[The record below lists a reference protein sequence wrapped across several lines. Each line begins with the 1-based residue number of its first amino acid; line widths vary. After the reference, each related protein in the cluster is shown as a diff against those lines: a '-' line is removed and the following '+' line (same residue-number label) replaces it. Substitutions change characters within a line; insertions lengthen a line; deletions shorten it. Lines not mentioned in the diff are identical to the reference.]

1 MTQPRFNFTS
11 TYPTFFTNSHGRV
24 SCAPFG
30 QQTSTPASYLITS
43 SFHFQPLGTT
53 NRRLKIILHTIR
65 NFGRRHCFSSFFLF
79 LVFFSLCHIFFFL
92 SSFTFF
98 LVLLFNWKPAQ
109 KNSFKTQCKMAPSTA
124 IFLFFSFGREE
135 IQKKKKKCDDTNST
149 YEHTKTN
156 NGKLEI
162 FERSVFLLLQV
173 LLLLMILLFFLVFF
187 LSFPF
192 VLWSGQVELTGWE
205 KRERTL
211 STSTSIH
218 ESKDGMGIDDDEL
231 D

>member
-1 MTQPRFNFTS
+1 MQNGPK
-11 TYPTFFTNSHGRV
+11 HG
-24 SCAPFG
+24 
-30 QQTSTPASYLITS
+30 
-43 SFHFQPLGTT
+43 H
-53 NRRLKIILHTIR
+53 
-65 NFGRRHCFSSFFLF
+65 LF
-79 LVFFSLCHIFFFL
+79 VFFFREGG
-92 SSFTFF
+92 
-98 LVLLFNWKPAQ
+98 
-109 KNSFKTQCKMAPSTA
+109 NS
-124 IFLFFSFGREE
+124 
-135 IQKKKKKCDDTNST
+135 KKKKKCDDTNST